1 MKRRRRFAEGDL
13 VEEEG
18 LGVFNPDTASS
29 ARRAEKNRTI
39 DDMSFSEA
47 FRVKRKELGEG
58 KTFSWRG
65 QKYTTSTKQPKTEA
79 ELPKPKPAATKP
91 EAKPTAKPATSKE
104 VTKPLTRKQEES
116 FGRRLGEGALSLAE
130 RGMRA
135 AGVPAQ
141 QRTFL
146 TTLAG
151 SKRPITEKNFTAEEL
166 DQLKFAADKAKKAG
180 RNYITYDDYPNEL
193 LINKVE
199 QFSKEQAMPQTVGRA
214 NLREDKGRTKVSD
227 IYDFYNS
234 VRAPE
239 VKRYKDIEKKEG
251 KSGVAKA
258 VAKEAYE
265 DYKKAREKG
274 SIKEGLSAAINRLPS
289 RLGNA
294 FIGEDGRPV
303 EIRMRK
309 GGAVKNKVRGYGI
322 ATKGHGRGR
331 FIR

>member
-13 VEEEG
+13 VEEG
-18 LGVFNPDTASS
+18 LGVFNPDTASY
-29 ARRAEKNRTI
+29 ARRAPKNRTI

-47 FRVKRKELGEG
+47 FRLKRKELGEG

-65 QKYTTSTKQPKTEA
+65 NRYTTSTEKPKPKTEA
-79 ELPKPKPAATKP
+79 ELPKGAP
-91 EAKPTAKPATSKE
+91 PTPRAKPAVKE
-104 VTKPLTRKQEES
+104 VTKPLTTKQEES
-116 FGRRLGEGALSLAE
+116 LGRRIGEGFLDIAE

-151 SKRPITEKNFTAEEL
+151 SKRPITEKNFTQEEL
-166 DQLKFAADKAKKAG
+166 AQLKSAADKAKKAG

-214 NLREDKGRTKVSD
+214 NLKKDKDKTLVSD

-239 VKRYKDIEKKEG
+239 IKKYKDIEKKEG

-258 VAKEAYE
+258 VAEEAYE

-274 SIKEGLSAAINRLPS
+274 GIREGLSAAINRLPS

-309 GGAVKNKVRGYGI
+309 GGMVSSASRRADGI
-322 ATKGHGRGR
+322 ARKGKTRGR
-331 FIR
+331 LV

>member
-13 VEEEG
+13 VEEG
-18 LGVFNPDTASS
+18 LGAFDSDTASY
-29 ARRAEKNRTI
+29 ARRAPQNRTI

-47 FRVKRKELGEG
+47 FRLKRKELGEG
-58 KTFSWRG
+58 KTFTWRG
-65 QKYTTSTKQPKTEA
+65 EKYTTSTK
-79 ELPKPKPAATKP
+79 KP
-91 EAKPTAKPATSKE
+91 EAKVESKPATTKPAPKA
-104 VTKPLTRKQEES
+104 VTKPLTPKQEES
-116 FGRRLGEGALSLAE
+116 FGRRLFEGSLSLAE

-151 SKRPITEKNFTAEEL
+151 SKRPITEKNFTEEEL
-166 DQLKFAADKAKKAG
+166 AQLKSAADKAKKAG
-180 RNYITYDDYPNEL
+180 RSYITYDDYPNEL

-214 NLREDKGRTKVSD
+214 NLREEKGRTKVSD

-258 VAKEAYE
+258 VAEEAYE
-265 DYKKAREKG
+265 DYKKVREKEG
-274 SIKEGLSAAINRLPS
+274 IKEGLKAALNKLPS
-289 RLGNA
+289 RIGNA

-303 EIRMRK
+303 EIAMRR
-309 GGAVKNKVRGYGI
+309 GGRVKEERVRGYGI
-322 ATKGHGRGR
+322 AQKGRGRGR
-331 FIR
+331 FVR

>member
-13 VEEEG
+13 VEEG

-29 ARRAEKNRTI
+29 AHRAPKNRTI

-47 FRVKRKELGEG
+47 FAAKRKELGEG

-65 QKYTTSTKQPKTEA
+65 NKYTTSTKKPKTEA
-79 ELPKPKPAATKP
+79 ELPKAAPSTPRAKAETK
-91 EAKPTAKPATSKE
+91 ATAKA
-104 VTKPLTRKQEES
+104 VTKPISPKQEES
-116 FGRRLGEGALSLAE
+116 LGRRIGEGFLGLAE

-151 SKRPITEKNFTAEEL
+151 SKRPITEKNFTEEEL
-166 DQLKFAADKAKKAG
+166 DQLKAAADKAKKAG
-180 RNYITYDDYPNEL
+180 RKYITYDDYPNEL
-193 LINKVE
+193 LINKAE

-214 NLREDKGRTKVSD
+214 RLEENKGKTKVTD
-227 IYDFYNS
+227 IYDFLNS

-239 VKRYKDIEKKEG
+239 VERYENIRKKEG
-251 KSGVAKA
+251 KAGVAKA

-265 DYKKAREKG
+265 DYE
-274 SIKEGLSAAINRLPS
+274 KEGLKAAINKLPS
-289 RLGNA
+289 RVGNA
-294 FIGEDGRPV
+294 FIGRDGRPV
-303 EIRMRK
+303 EIAMRR
-309 GGAVKNKVRGYGI
+309 GGQVKEKVRGYGI
-322 ATKGHGRGR
+322 AQRGRGRGR
-331 FIR
+331 FVR

>member
-18 LGVFNPDTASS
+18 LGVFNPDSASY
-29 ARRAEKNRTI
+29 ARRAPQNRTI

-47 FRVKRKELGEG
+47 FRLKRKELGEG
-58 KTFSWRG
+58 KTFTWRG
-65 QKYTTSTKQPKTEA
+65 EKYTTSTKKPKTEA
-79 ELPKPKPAATKP
+79 ELPKPKPV
-91 EAKPTAKPATSKE
+91 AKPAPKAE
-104 VTKPLTRKQEES
+104 VKAVTKPLSPKQEES
-116 FGRRLGEGALSLAE
+116 FGRRLGEGALSLVE

-151 SKRPITEKNFTAEEL
+151 SKRPITEKNFTEEEL
-166 DQLKFAADKAKKAG
+166 AQLKSAADKAKKAG
-180 RNYITYDDYPNEL
+180 RSYITYDDYPNEL

-214 NLREDKGRTKVSD
+214 NLREEKGRTKVSD

-258 VAKEAYE
+258 VAKEAIE
-265 DYKKAREKG
+265 DYKKVREKEG
-274 SIKEGLSAAINRLPS
+274 IKEGLKAALNKLPS
-289 RLGNA
+289 RIGNA

-303 EIRMRK
+303 EIAMRR
-309 GGAVKNKVRGYGI
+309 GGRVKEERVRGYGI
-322 ATKGHGRGR
+322 AQKGRGRGR
-331 FIR
+331 FVR

>member
-18 LGVFNPDTASS
+18 LGVFNPDSASY
-29 ARRAEKNRTI
+29 ARRAPQNRTI

-47 FRVKRKELGEG
+47 FRLKRKELGEG
-58 KTFSWRG
+58 KTFTWRG
-65 QKYTTSTKQPKTEA
+65 EKYTTSTKKPKTEA
-79 ELPKPKPAATKP
+79 ELPKPKPVTKP
-91 EAKPTAKPATSKE
+91 AAKPVAKPVPKA
-104 VTKPLTRKQEES
+104 VTKPLTPKQEES
-116 FGRRLGEGALSLAE
+116 FGRRLFEGSLSLAE

-151 SKRPITEKNFTAEEL
+151 SKRPITEKNFTEEEL
-166 DQLKFAADKAKKAG
+166 AQLKSAADKAKKAG
-180 RNYITYDDYPNEL
+180 RSYITYDDYPNEL

-214 NLREDKGRTKVSD
+214 NLREEKGRTKVSD

-258 VAKEAYE
+258 VAEEAYE
-265 DYKKAREKG
+265 DYKKVREKEG
-274 SIKEGLSAAINRLPS
+274 IREGLKAALNKLPS
-289 RLGNA
+289 RIGNA

-303 EIRMRK
+303 EIAMRR
-309 GGAVKNKVRGYGI
+309 GGRVKEERVRGYGI
-322 ATKGHGRGR
+322 AQKGRGRGR
-331 FIR
+331 FVR

>member
-18 LGVFNPDTASS
+18 LGVFSPDSASY
-29 ARRAEKNRTI
+29 ARRAPQNRTI

-47 FRVKRKELGEG
+47 FRLKRKELGEG
-58 KTFSWRG
+58 KTFTWRG
-65 QKYTTSTKQPKTEA
+65 EKYTTSTKKPATEA
-79 ELPKPKPAATKP
+79 ELPKPKPAVKP
-91 EAKPTAKPATSKE
+91 AAKPTAKPAPKA
-104 VTKPLTRKQEES
+104 VTKPLTPKQEES
-116 FGRRLGEGALSLAE
+116 FGRRLFEGSLSLAE

-151 SKRPITEKNFTAEEL
+151 SKRPITEKNFTEEEL
-166 DQLKFAADKAKKAG
+166 AQLKSAADKAKKAG
-180 RNYITYDDYPNEL
+180 RSYITYDDYPNEL

-214 NLREDKGRTKVSD
+214 NLREEKGRTKVSD

-239 VKRYKDIEKKEG
+239 VKRYQDIRKKEG

-258 VAKEAYE
+258 VAEEAYE
-265 DYKKAREKG
+265 DYKKVREKEG
-274 SIKEGLSAAINRLPS
+274 VKEGLKAALNKLPS
-289 RLGNA
+289 RIGNA

-303 EIRMRK
+303 EIAMRR
-309 GGAVKNKVRGYGI
+309 GGRVKEQNVRGYGI
-322 ATKGHGRGR
+322 AQRGRGRGR
-331 FIR
+331 FVR

>member
-18 LGVFNPDTASS
+18 LGVFNPDSASY
-29 ARRAEKNRTI
+29 ARRAPQNRTI

-47 FRVKRKELGEG
+47 FRLKRKELGEG
-58 KTFSWRG
+58 KTFTWRG
-65 QKYTTSTKQPKTEA
+65 EKYTTSTKKPKTEA
-79 ELPKPKPAATKP
+79 ELPKPKPVTKP
-91 EAKPTAKPATSKE
+91 AAKPVAKPAPKA
-104 VTKPLTRKQEES
+104 VTKPLTPKQEES
-116 FGRRLGEGALSLAE
+116 FGRRLFEGSLSLAE

-151 SKRPITEKNFTAEEL
+151 SKRPITEKNFTEEEL
-166 DQLKFAADKAKKAG
+166 AQLKSAADKARKAG
-180 RNYITYDDYPNEL
+180 RSYITYDDYPNEL

-214 NLREDKGRTKVSD
+214 NLREEKGRTKVSD

-258 VAKEAYE
+258 VAEEAYE
-265 DYKKAREKG
+265 DYKKVREKEG
-274 SIKEGLSAAINRLPS
+274 IKEGLKAALNKLPS
-289 RLGNA
+289 RIGNA

-303 EIRMRK
+303 EIAMRR
-309 GGAVKNKVRGYGI
+309 GGRVKEERVRGYGI
-322 ATKGHGRGR
+322 AQKGRGRGR
-331 FIR
+331 FVR

>member
-18 LGVFNPDTASS
+18 LGVFSPDSASY
-29 ARRAEKNRTI
+29 ARRAPQNRTI

-47 FRVKRKELGEG
+47 FKLKRKELGEG
-58 KTFSWRG
+58 KTFTWRG
-65 QKYTTSTKQPKTEA
+65 EKYTTSTKKPKTEA
-79 ELPKPKPAATKP
+79 ELPKPKPAAKP
-91 EAKPTAKPATSKE
+91 VAKPAPKAE
-104 VTKPLTRKQEES
+104 VKAVTKPLSPKQEES
-116 FGRRLGEGALSLAE
+116 FGRRLGEGALDLVE

-151 SKRPITEKNFTAEEL
+151 SKRPITEKNLTEEEL
-166 DQLKFAADKAKKAG
+166 AQLKSAADKAKKAG
-180 RNYITYDDYPNEL
+180 RSYITYDDYPNEL

-214 NLREDKGRTKVSD
+214 NLREEKGRTKVSD

-258 VAKEAYE
+258 VAEEAYE
-265 DYKKAREKG
+265 DYKKVREKEG
-274 SIKEGLSAAINRLPS
+274 IKEGLKAALNKLPS
-289 RLGNA
+289 RIGNA

-303 EIRMRK
+303 EIAMRR
-309 GGAVKNKVRGYGI
+309 GGRVKEERVRGYGI
-322 ATKGHGRGR
+322 AQKGRGRGR
-331 FIR
+331 FVR